1 MNLNPRL
8 PDLPEGDPT
17 YPISLDYMQRYR
29 DRFYRY
35 HRDIVQT
42 LTPLTPVYGVSTLAA
57 TFTTPGDLTIAY
69 SINEARWT
77 KLGRMVF
84 ADINLIT
91 STFTFTTSANQLV
104 VTGLPFIAT
113 NTTGYDTANPIE
125 YSGITKAGYHTV
137 SARLSANSA
146 TLSFEASGSGVAQ
159 SSVTAANTPTGG
171 TLLLRGR
178 VTYLTDD

>member
-8 PDLPEGDPT
+8 PDLPEAPCGTDPADH
-17 YPISLDYMQRYR
+17 PITLDFMRQFYERY
-29 DRFYRY
+29 YRL
-35 HRDIVQT
+35 HRDNVQT
-42 LTPLTPVYGVSTLAA
+42 LTPTIPVYGVSTLTA
-57 TFTTPGDLTIAY
+57 TFTTPGDLNIAY

-104 VTGLPFIAT
+104 VSGLPFIAT

-137 SARLSANSA
+137 SARMSANSA

-159 SSVTAANTPTGG
+159 
-171 TLLLRGR
+171 
-178 VTYLTDD
+178 